1 MSPEEVMNRLFS
13 KLVALVLVAASTFS
27 LIAVS
32 FDAEA
37 RRFGGGVNT
46 GRQSTNVMQQR
57 QATQAPAAA
66 TAPAA
71 GAGAAAG
78 ARAGGSRWLGPLA
91 GIAAGLGIAA
101 LLSHFGLGGALA
113 DLLVIALIAGVAIFG
128 ISFIMRALRGGMKP
142 ATQGAAG
149 NTMRREESN
158 QGAAGNTMRRE
169 STQPAFEPRSGLMG
183 SAAPAVAAPQMGDW
197 FIPADFDQET
207 FIHEAKKQFVAVQ
220 GAWDRADFDEL
231 RERLTDEFYA
241 QYAPQLAQRQG
252 LNTTEIVILNA
263 DLMGIEKVAGGYL
276 ASVRFSGMIRED
288 NNPDAVS
295 FEEAWNLY
303 KPTGQGWLLAG
314 VQQMPGSA
322 S

>member
-1 MSPEEVMNRLFS
+1 MKRFFS
-13 KLVALVLVAASTFS
+13 KFLALVLVAASTFS
-27 LIAVS
+27 MIAVS

-66 TAPAA
+66 ATPAA
-71 GAGAAAG
+71 GAAAAG
-78 ARAGGSRWLGPLA
+78 ARTGGSRWLGPLA

-101 LLSHFGLGGALA
+101 LLSHLGLGGALA

-142 ATQGAAG
+142 AV
-149 NTMRREESN
+149 

-169 STQPAFEPRSGLMG
+169 SAQPAFEPRSGLMG
-183 SAAPAVAAPQMGDW
+183 SSAPAAAAPQMGDW
-197 FIPADFDQET
+197 FIPADFDQQT
-207 FIHEAKKQFVAVQ
+207 FIEEAKKQFVGVQ
-220 GAWDRADFDEL
+220 NAWDKADFDGL

-252 LNTTEIVILNA
+252 LNKTEIVILNA

-288 NNPDAVS
+288 DNPDAVS

-314 VQQMPGSA
+314 VQQMPGSV

>member
-142 ATQGAAG
+142 AT
-149 NTMRREESN
+149 